1 MNKQH
6 MMIGNIP
13 ALLYGEKSDRLFL
26 FVHGKMGS
34 KADAENFA
42 QILCAKGFQV
52 LGFDLPGHG
61 GRKEEISRFVPWE
74 VVPELQD
81 ILSFCKQNWQ
91 SVSLCANS
99 IGAYFSLL
107 AFADESFDNCLFVSP
122 ILDMI
127 RLIKDML
134 SWASVSEEELQRQGE
149 IPTAFGETLSWDYN
163 TYAREHRIQ
172 KWDSPTAILYPGKD
186 NLTSRDTV
194 TKFAENFGCR
204 LTVYEEGEHWFHT
217 EEQLTVL
224 KKWIQDETA
233 TQSVCVCIAS
243 SRDVPAWLALVE
255 SVAED
260 FPGLDMLDYRK
271 TLEMHIAQKNA
282 LLAKIDG
289 KTAGVLLFSPEI
301 GELEFLAVSPA
312 FRRHGIASAL
322 VAGMLRL
329 MPQGDI
335 TVTTYRE
342 DDPQGKAAR
351 ALYRKF
357 GFVPEEELT
366 AFGYPVQRFVL
377 HRDSGST
384 LPD

>member
-1 MNKQH
+1 

-26 FVHGKMGS
+26 FVHGKMGN

-42 QILCAKGFQV
+42 KILCAKGFQV

-81 ILSFCKQNWQ
+81 ILSFCKQSWQ
-91 SVSLCANS
+91 SISLCANS

-127 RLIKDML
+127 RLIEDMM

-217 EEQLTVL
+217 EEQFTVL

-233 TQSVCVCIAS
+233 TQMVCVCIAS
-243 SRDVPAWLALVE
+243 SRDVPAWLTLVE

-260 FPGLDMLDYRK
+260 FPGLDMLYYRK

-312 FRRHGIASAL
+312 FRRHGVASAL
-322 VAGMLRL
+322 VDGMLRL

-357 GFVPEEELT
+357 GFVPKEELT

-377 HRDSGST
+377 HRDRGST

>member
-1 MNKQH
+1 MTIKS
-6 MMIGNIP
+6 IP

-61 GRKEEISRFVPWE
+61 GRKDEIDRFVPWK

-81 ILSFCKQNWQ
+81 ILSYCKQNWQ
-91 SVSLCANS
+91 RVSLCANS

-107 AFADESFDNCLFVSP
+107 AFADEVFDNCLFVSP
-122 ILDMI
+122 VLDMVC
-127 RLIKDML
+127 LIEDMM
-134 SWASVSEEELQRQGE
+134 SWASVSEKELQISRE
-149 IPTAFGETLSWDYN
+149 IPTSFGETLSWDYY
-163 TYAREHRIQ
+163 TYAKQHRIQ
-172 KWDSPTAILYPGKD
+172 QWNSPTAILYAGKD
-186 NLTSRDTV
+186 NLTSRETV
-194 TKFAENFGCR
+194 TKFSEDFGCR

-224 KKWIQDETA
+224 RKWVRDETA
-233 TQSVCVCIAS
+233 TQGLSVYAAS
-243 SRDVPAWLALVE
+243 SRDIPDWLTLVE

-260 FPGLDMLDYRK
+260 FPGLDIAEYTK
-271 TLEMHIAQKNA
+271 TLERQIARKSA
-282 LLAKIDG
+282 LIARIDG
-289 KTAGVLLFSPEI
+289 TIAGVLLFLKENN
-301 GELEFLAVSPA
+301 ELAFLAVAPA
-312 FRRHGIASAL
+312 FRRYGVASAL
-322 VAGMLRL
+322 IAEMLRL

-342 DDPQGKAAR
+342 DDPKGGAAR

-366 AFGYPVQRFVL
+366 EFGYPVQRFVL
-377 HRDSGST
+377 HRDSRST
-384 LPD
+384 LPG